1 MTAQNITCQKIAD
14 IKNVGVYI
22 HNNNTHFLGYATQ
35 SSIFFFFHLIWSPGE
50 LAQSHTLKNLFKRVV
65 KIGYFDSL
73 GTVSCQ
79 LKNFMPNDLMVH
91 EAIKC

>member
-1 MTAQNITCQKIAD
+1 MFIIT
-14 IKNVGVYI
+14 
-22 HNNNTHFLGYATQ
+22 THTFQGMPPKVA
-35 SSIFFFFHLIWSPGE
+35 FFFFHLIWSPGE
-50 LAQSHTLKNLFKRVV
+50 LAQSHMLKNLFKRVV

>member
-14 IKNVGVYI
+14 IKNVGISV
-22 HNNNTHFLGYATQ
+22 HNNSTYFLGYATQ
-35 SSIFFFFHLIWSPGE
+35 SSIFFFHLIWSPGE

-65 KIGYFDSL
+65 KISYFDSL

-79 LKNFMPNDLMVH
+79 LKNFY
-91 EAIKC
+91 AQ

>member
-1 MTAQNITCQKIAD
+1 MFIIT
-14 IKNVGVYI
+14 
-22 HNNNTHFLGYATQ
+22 THTFRGMPPKVV
-35 SSIFFFFHLIWSPGE
+35 FFFFHLIWSPGE